1 MEKLKDKIEKY
12 INKTGVIR
20 TPAYFIKD
28 LFNQIVDKLKQINT
42 NINNV
47 SNSLKPIFEEQNK
60 IIIYY
65 DFSNYEHNYRISFS
79 INDSNIKKVNSVYY
93 SNGQISAKGGSKF
106 SVELYLNKFDFNI
119 ITNLYHKENIRCID
133 LSNIKFDD
141 DIETIGNICENC
153 ENIIFI
159 LNNSINVIN
168 LNNTF
173 KNYKG
178 YPYLLSNL
186 NLLKAVRLKNTF
198 EGTITDSI
206 ILNLTLD
213 NNCILSETFTNSKI
227 KDIKINIFYD
237 NDKINKIY
245 PTYCFR
251 NSTDL
256 NSIYITPYIKY
267 SNLRQMFYGCN
278 SLQYINNFYPIVDVN
293 FDYNNHTDV
302 FNGCKSLK
310 ICDARFMR
318 LHQGVRDRG
327 SFNELYNCEKFIFNS
342 IYPNNLR
349 DINHGYI
356 NNVGV
361 YVEGDKTISIP
372 YHAYNYENYFTELI
386 NNFGYKLEFR
396 NVFGYLDKYF
406 TIWERGEYKDRY
418 SLHDKTESIAFIYCT
433 EEYMLCCYPWDK
445 AVYSGGAIG
454 NSGTDFTDLDNSYD
468 GMNGEDNTIKLAEQ
482 YDSPLAKEILENCSI
497 KFEGYKPI
505 RCYIPSVREL
515 MEIVTIFNSYYGGVN
530 NMPNDTLISS
540 TQNTLTTMYG
550 VNTKNANSKGTSKNN
565 NGKTI
570 PFCKIRYDQLERE

>member
-79 INDSNIKKVNSVYY
+79 IEGSNIKKVNSVCY
-93 SNGQISAKGGSKF
+93 SDGLISAKGGSKF

-141 DIETIGNICENC
+141 DIETIGGICENG

-159 LNNSINVIN
+159 LKNAINVIN
-168 LNNTF
+168 LSNTF

-186 NLLKAVRLKNTF
+186 NLLKTKRLNNTF
-198 EGTITDSI
+198 EGITTDSI
-206 ILNLTLD
+206 TLDLTLD
-213 NNCILSETFTNSKI
+213 NNCILSKTFINSKV
-227 KDIKINIFYD
+227 KDIKINIYYD

-245 PTYCFR
+245 ITDCFR
-251 NSTDL
+251 DCTDL

-267 SNLRQMFYGCN
+267 SNLNQMFYGCN

-293 FDYNNHTDV
+293 FNYSGHTDV
-302 FNGCKSLK
+302 FKGCKSLK

-318 LHQGVRDRG
+318 LHQGV
-327 SFNELYNCEKFIFNS
+327 
-342 IYPNNLR
+342 
-349 DINHGYI
+349 
-356 NNVGV
+356 
-361 YVEGDKTISIP
+361 
-372 YHAYNYENYFTELI
+372 
-386 NNFGYKLEFR
+386 
-396 NVFGYLDKYF
+396 
-406 TIWERGEYKDRY
+406 
-418 SLHDKTESIAFIYCT
+418 
-433 EEYMLCCYPWDK
+433 
-445 AVYSGGAIG
+445 
-454 NSGTDFTDLDNSYD
+454 
-468 GMNGEDNTIKLAEQ
+468 
-482 YDSPLAKEILENCSI
+482 
-497 KFEGYKPI
+497 
-505 RCYIPSVREL
+505 
-515 MEIVTIFNSYYGGVN
+515 
-530 NMPNDTLISS
+530 
-540 TQNTLTTMYG
+540 
-550 VNTKNANSKGTSKNN
+550 
-565 NGKTI
+565 
-570 PFCKIRYDQLERE
+570 